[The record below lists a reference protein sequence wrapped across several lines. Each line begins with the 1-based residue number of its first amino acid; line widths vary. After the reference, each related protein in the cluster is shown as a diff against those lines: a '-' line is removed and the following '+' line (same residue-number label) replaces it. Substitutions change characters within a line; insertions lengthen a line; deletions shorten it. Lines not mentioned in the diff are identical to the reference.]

1 MNQMGCPI
9 LGDVKYADESIVR
22 QYFGDWH
29 SKNSIALAA
38 TAISFK
44 LAAEDKS
51 LNLEIP
57 LPAEWDKYI

>member
-1 MNQMGCPI
+1 MGHPI
-9 LGDVKYADESIVR
+9 LGDTKYANNNIRERVSDNS
-22 QYFGDWH
+22 DWR

-44 LAAEDKS
+44 LATEDKT

-57 LPAEWDKYI
+57 LPEEWSKYLK